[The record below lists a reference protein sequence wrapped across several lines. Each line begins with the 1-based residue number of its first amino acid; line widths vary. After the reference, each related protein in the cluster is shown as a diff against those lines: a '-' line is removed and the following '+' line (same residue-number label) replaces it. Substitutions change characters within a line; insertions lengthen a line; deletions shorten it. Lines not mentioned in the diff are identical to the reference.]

1 MKSEEY
7 IALGGLITICASA
20 LALVIKQVESSRC
33 TKIRCCGLTCDRK
46 VGKEGEESGKHMDS
60 IATPPN
66 P

>member
-33 TKIRCCGLTCDRK
+33 TKIRCCGVTCDRK
-46 VGKEGEESGKHMDS
+46 EGKDDKEGESNDLGGGQ
-60 IATPPN
+60 
-66 P
+66 

>member
-1 MKSEEY
+1 MMKTEEY
-7 IALGGLITICASA
+7 VALGGLITICASA

-46 VGKEGEESGKHMDS
+46 VGKESDTQSESID
-60 IATPPN
+60 TPN